1 MVDNFTKHTCR
12 EYVFKK
18 TTFAFFHNFFFMS
31 QEIPASETPADYEP
45 VHHPPPYPDDT
56 VVIVDINTETNSA
69 PVEIETSTVVDKNA
83 TPMET
88 VEKNATEIVE
98 KNATETV
105 EKNASAVSHKSKKMK
120 HTTH

>member
-18 TTFAFFHNFFFMS
+18 NPFAFFSQFFFMS

-56 VVIVDINTETNSA
+56 VVIVDINPETNSA

-83 TPMET
+83 TEI

-98 KNATETV
+98 KNATEIV
-105 EKNASAVSHKSKKMK
+105 EKNASAVSHKTKKMK
-120 HTTH
+120 PTAH

>member
-1 MVDNFTKHTCR
+1 
-12 EYVFKK
+12 
-18 TTFAFFHNFFFMS
+18 MS
-31 QEIPASETPADYEP
+31 QEIPASEKPEGEYEP

-56 VVIVDINTETNSA
+56 VVIVDINPETNSA

-98 KNATETV
+98 KNATEIVEKNATEIV

-120 HTTH
+120 PTAH